1 MGSIASCLD
10 LTVLWQ
16 EKEKVEAFLRRI
28 VELRT
33 DNDFVFL
40 MAV

>member
-1 MGSIASCLD
+1 MGSIASWLD

-16 EKEKVEAFLRRI
+16 EKEKVDAFLRR
-28 VELRT
+28 VLELCAE
-33 DNDFVFL
+33 NHFVFL